1 MKADSGDITLSRCPF
16 LLHAWTADVIA
27 GVPAATCDHMA
38 TVRMKASAK
47 DSVAEK

>member
-1 MKADSGDITLSRCPF
+1 MRAHSGGIPFCYSPF
-16 LLHAWTADVIA
+16 LLDAWKTDVIA

-47 DSVAEK
+47 DAVAEK